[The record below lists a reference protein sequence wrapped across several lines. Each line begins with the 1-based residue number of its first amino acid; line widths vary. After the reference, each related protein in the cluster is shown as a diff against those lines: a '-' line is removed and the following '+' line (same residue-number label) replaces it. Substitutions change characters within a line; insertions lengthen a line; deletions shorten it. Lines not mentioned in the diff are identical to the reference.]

1 MSDKKYNGWTNY
13 ALEKS
18 ESLDLNLNAE
28 CGIIENIGLVET
40 YTDSDGLVYFKR
52 VEK

>member
-1 MSDKKYNGWTNY
+1 MSDKKYNDWTNY

-18 ESLDLNLNAE
+18 ESLNLNAE